1 MSESRYGCSYTSSQS
16 PVSSSVHPFETNL
29 FQAVR
34 PQLQQLSALR
44 VHGNLLKLDFA
55 PTVMLFRSL
64 RWSSAPRTVH
74 ASAATSAADIDG
86 SRMLGSCASVCE
98 IETRERREDKEKRG
112 EGSANWSCLDAAARL
127 TRQCRRGGK
136 TGREAVVV
144 GSGRRTAVW
153 PKTGYRQLAQ
163 LSSCPGRLQ
172 RQSCQRGGPPDLLGV
187 CGAVERR
194 LEWRRGGCAPPHR
207 PQVARTVALSPRF
220 AHRRNPSFRAQ
231 ATQPCR

>member
-1 MSESRYGCSYTSSQS
+1 MAAVTR
-16 PVSSSVHPFETNL
+16 PVSHPSRPLYIRSRPTCSKLCVRNCSNCQLFE
-29 FQAVR
+29 FMVI
-34 PQLQQLSALR
+34 
-44 VHGNLLKLDFA
+44 LLKLDFA

-127 TRQCRRGGK
+127 TRQCKRGGK

-172 RQSCQRGGPPDLLGV
+172 RQSCQRGGPGPAGRLWSR
-187 CGAVERR
+187 GAK
-194 LEWRRGGCAPPHR
+194 
-207 PQVARTVALSPRF
+207 T
-220 AHRRNPSFRAQ
+220 
-231 ATQPCR
+231 